1 MNLIIKKDHFDV
13 SKIII
18 TNKKFSTKLLY
29 KVNNI
34 SILGIPLL
42 INDHEYVIDGF
53 YVYIKLLDVNDILLF
68 KKIDRFFY
76 QKIRTGHLM
85 NQSNIIKIKNN
96 HNYSIK
102 DIRDKE
108 IKITISTIKNI
119 NHFNKIYLYFI

>member
-1 MNLIIKKDHFDV
+1 MNIIIKKDHFDV

-42 INDHEYVIDGF
+42 INDHECVIDGF

-102 DIRDKE
+102 DIQDKE

>member
-1 MNLIIKKDHFDV
+1 
-13 SKIII
+13 
-18 TNKKFSTKLLY
+18 LLY

-42 INDHEYVIDGF
+42 INDHECVIDGF

-102 DIRDKE
+102 DIQDKE

>member
-1 MNLIIKKDHFDV
+1 MNLIIKKDNFDV

-42 INDHEYVIDGF
+42 INDHECVIDGF

-68 KKIDRFFY
+68 KKIDQFFY

-102 DIRDKE
+102 DIQDKE

>member
-42 INDHEYVIDGF
+42 INDHECVIDGF

-102 DIRDKE
+102 DIQDKE

>member
-42 INDHEYVIDGF
+42 INDHECVIDGF